1 MKQLN
6 LQKSIP
12 KQKGAA
18 VLLVSIILLIGVTL
32 ITIFAA
38 RVGVMDQRISGNE
51 YRHKESQEAAAAAL
65 QQGAAF
71 VSQNPELY
79 DGTSA
84 SWTSCTP
91 IQSTFPCTVNGETYE
106 KVYSSLSGPIINP
119 LSYTTDL
126 SSGIASDT
134 YILYTTSSSTGNILT
149 VVGTGSSLDDSAESI
164 AQISY
169 AQVSFL
175 TPGEI
180 PPIMAPSLQ
189 LKGNFTIVANPNSG
203 NTGSGVPISGWVE
216 HWPVT
221 AAIGSWQ
228 TCHVG
233 DFRDGSTVCADEY
246 YSSDDWKDCICE
258 EPLSNKD
265 IANADA
271 SIDIYEQTSGF
282 PDPFAYVFQHKEPS
296 DVRNDFF
303 TYGTVYEGDC
313 PADLATLDLSSTKK
327 PWVWVDGDCT
337 VPNLGGDGEDGRSLP
352 VLLVVAGEMKLNA
365 NTDAW
370 GLLVSLT
377 DVKSNGAAI
386 VHGALVADNTAD
398 ITAGGYKQVY
408 DESLLDKLTDPTLN
422 TNLSKI
428 KYSWR
433 DF

>member
-1 MKQLN
+1 MKQIN
-6 LQKSIP
+6 PQKSII
-12 KQKGAA
+12 KQKGAV
-18 VLLVSIILLIGVTL
+18 VLLVSIVLLLGVTL

-38 RVGVMDQRISGNE
+38 RIGVMDQRISGNE

-71 VSQNPELY
+71 LSQNPDLY
-79 DGTSA
+79 EGTTT
-84 SWTSCTP
+84 SWTSCSS
-91 IQSTFPCTVNGETYE
+91 IQSTFPCTVNGQTYE
-106 KVYSSLSGPIINP
+106 KVYSSLSGSIINP

-126 SSGIASDT
+126 SSGVSSDT
-134 YILYTTSSSTGNILT
+134 YILFTTSVSVGNVLT
-149 VVGTGSSLDDSAESI
+149 VVGTGSSLDGSADSI

-169 AQVSFL
+169 AKVAFL

-180 PPIMAPSLQ
+180 PPIMAPALQ

-203 NTGSGVPISGWVE
+203 VAGSGVPISGWVE

-221 AAIGSWQ
+221 AAIGDWQ

-233 DFRDGSTVCADEY
+233 DFRDGTTVCADAY
-246 YSSDDWKDCICE
+246 LSSDDWSGCECE
-258 EPLSNKD
+258 EDLSNKD

-271 SIDIYEQTSGF
+271 SIDIYEQTNNF
-282 PDPFAYVFQHKEPS
+282 PDPFAYVFQNRDPR
-296 DVRNDFF
+296 DVRGDFF

-313 PADLATLDLSSTKK
+313 PASLETLDLRSTEK
-327 PWVWVDGDCT
+327 PWVWVDEDCT
-337 VPNLGGDGEDGRSLP
+337 VPPIGGDGEDGRSPP
-352 VLLVVAGEMKLNA
+352 VLLVVAGQMTLNG
-365 NTDAW
+365 NTNAW

-377 DVKSNGAAI
+377 DVQANGTSI

-398 ITAGGYKQVY
+398 ITAGTYKQVY